1 MIDTPLATAWLRQEV
16 SSSMY
21 KQFAF
26 EGDIHTSLEC
36 VPLTIRRKLDLADIK
51 LSLAGWQ
58 QLSRAERLC
67 LCHLPVELPEEL
79 AIYREVLLAF
89 CQRANVRWHTLS
101 DPVASARAWNADK
114 VPPPLRE
121 WVRRL
126 NAGLDD
132 QAWSRLDEESRYAL
146 LKLTDPKRTPEKL
159 VAALIELGLLGGT
172 VPVLEPS
179 DVICGSVVK
188 AG

>member
-1 MIDTPLATAWLRQEV
+1 
-16 SSSMY
+16 MY
-21 KQFAF
+21 KRFSF

-36 VPLTIRRKLDLADIK
+36 VPLTVRRKLDLADIK

-67 LCHLPVELPEEL
+67 LCHLPVDLPEDL

-89 CQRANVRWHTLS
+89 CQRADVRWHKLS
-101 DPVASARAWNADK
+101 DPVAESRAWNADK
-114 VPPPLRE
+114 VPAPLRE

-126 NAGLDD
+126 NAALDD
-132 QAWSRLDEESRYAL
+132 QAWVRLDEESRYAL

-172 VPVLEPS
+172 MPAIQPTAEV
-179 DVICGSVVK
+179 CGPK
-188 AG
+188 T

>member
-1 MIDTPLATAWLRQEV
+1 
-16 SSSMY
+16 MY
-21 KQFAF
+21 KRFSF

-36 VPLTIRRKLDLADIK
+36 VPLTVRRKLDLADVK

-67 LCHLPVELPEEL
+67 LCHLPVDLPEDLE
-79 AIYREVLLAF
+79 IYREVLLAF
-89 CQRANVRWHTLS
+89 CQRADVRWHKLS
-101 DPVASARAWNADK
+101 DPVAESGAWNADK
-114 VPPPLRE
+114 VPAPLRE

-126 NAGLDD
+126 NAALDD
-132 QAWSRLDEESRYAL
+132 QAWVRLDEESRYAL

-172 VPVLEPS
+172 MPAIQPTAEV
-179 DVICGSVVK
+179 CGPK
-188 AG
+188 T